1 MLKNTVFTTYLNK
14 KMAAMTGLGFA
25 SGFPFLLVF
34 STLSLWLKE
43 AGWTY
48 AAIGAFSLVKLPYAL
63 KWLVSPFLDK
73 VKFPFLWRM
82 GRRRSWG
89 LALHLLLFVSIL
101 AMSVLNPATEH
112 TFIWLCAVVICIAS
126 ASLDIVLDAY
136 RVESFAKRPEEQ
148 AAGSAVFVL
157 GYRLGLVFSGA
168 GALSLAA
175 FVSWHTVYFVM
186 AFGALVGFVT
196 LLLVREPETK
206 FKYTVQAAKSFQE
219 RTVDFWK
226 GSVLAPFKDFAKHRQ
241 WPLILALIFIYRMSD
256 AYFGPMSFP
265 FYDDMG
271 FSKLEIAYII
281 KIYGMA
287 ATIIGGLFG
296 GILLKKVGILKG
308 MYICGFTQG
317 LTTLM
322 FSWQALEGHNLW
334 LLTLVISLENFSSGM
349 ATTALV
355 AYISSLCNVLYTAT
369 QYALL
374 SSVMSVARDVFASTS
389 GLLAEYVS
397 WSVFFAVAASFSIFG
412 IALVKYLMLSE
423 AKQNLVENQN
433 KTRYDKTLKKGK
445 SNGKV

>member
-1 MLKNTVFTTYLNK
+1 MFQNTVITTYFNK
-14 KMAAMTGLGFA
+14 KMATMLGLGFA

-43 AGWTY
+43 ASWTY

-89 LALHLLLFVSIL
+89 LALQLLLFGGIL
-101 AMSVLNPATEH
+101 AMSAVHPEQNHALVWICAG
-112 TFIWLCAVVICIAS
+112 FICTAS
-126 ASLDIVLDAY
+126 ACLDIVLDAY
-136 RVESFAKRPEEQ
+136 RVESFANRPEEQ
-148 AAGSAVFVL
+148 ASGSAVFVL
-157 GYRLGLVFSGA
+157 GYRIGLVFSGA
-168 GALSLAA
+168 GALTLAT
-175 FVSWHTVYFVM
+175 FVSWHTVYLIM
-186 AFGALVGFVT
+186 AFGTLIGFIT
-196 LLLVREPETK
+196 LLSAGEPNTA
-206 FKYTVQAAKSFQE
+206 FKYANSEKKSCQE
-219 RTVDFWK
+219 RLKAFWK
-226 GSVLAPFKDFAKHRQ
+226 GSIIAPFTDFAKHRQ
-241 WPLILALIFIYRMSD
+241 WPVILALIFIYRMSD

-271 FSKLEIAYII
+271 FSKFEIAYII

-296 GILLKKVGILKG
+296 GLLLKKVGILKG
-308 MYICGFTQG
+308 LYICGFTQG

-322 FSWQALEGHNLW
+322 FSWQALSGHNLW

-374 SSVMSVARDVFASTS
+374 SSIMSVARDVFASTS
-389 GLLAEYVS
+389 GILAEYVN
-397 WSVFFAVAASFSIFG
+397 WPIFFAIAAAFSIPG
-412 IALVKYLMLSE
+412 IMIVKWLMITENEQILVE
-423 AKQNLVENQN
+423 KQN
-433 KTRYDKTLKKGK
+433 KSRYHKSHMKGK
-445 SNGKV
+445 TNV